1 MLFFMAMPPYDGKS
15 AISRNHFGVE
25 SWDTGLIPGCNVTR
39 HGLRRF
45 GILRTFDLVD
55 FPGSVIGSAESSDG
69 EFVLVADLVE
79 GVLPLGDRVEIFF
92 QAEVVGG

>member
-1 MLFFMAMPPYDGKS
+1 
-15 AISRNHFGVE
+15 
-25 SWDTGLIPGCNVTR
+25 
-39 HGLRRF
+39 
-45 GILRTFDLVD
+45 
-55 FPGSVIGSAESSDG
+55 VIGSAESSDG